1 MLQIWF
7 LRSKKSSQTFR
18 NLICD
23 WKILTLAFF
32 QNISPVLQKKEKEMT
47 TQMISLI
54 EIWRMPFLK
63 KKKKII
69 AAVSNSRINIGD
81 WSILKYFVESIFAI
95 DKVWKTFQK
104 KFLQIRVNIVKK
116 DSGNFPSTKHLF
128 L

>member
-1 MLQIWF
+1 MKDFNISIF
-7 LRSKKSSQTFR
+7 PEYFSSTSKKR
-18 NLICD
+18 KGNDYADDKLD
-23 WKILTLAFF
+23 WNMTNAFF
-32 QNISPVLQKKEKEMT
+32 E
-47 TQMISLI
+47 
-54 EIWRMPFLK
+54 K
-63 KKKKII
+63 KKKNI